1 MKVQTRGLLADLST
15 MKPPGPFSPLRR
27 EALVGDLEPGK
38 TPDPRSAPTHL
49 GLGWEQEGSCWSKQ
63 GPNGCPRRHRIQP
76 PTPPA
81 VGCSNPPPTACRC
94 LHSPRGRAR
103 TTFQPSSSL
112 SRDAC
117 SAGVSTSPRAQL
129 WEQCRAARLHEGAP
143 SWEAS
148 GLSNRIHIPSAAP
161 PPQIRELA
169 SGGETSLPITQQ
181 TPWWW

>member
-27 EALVGDLEPGK
+27 EALVGDLEPGE

-49 GLGWEQEGSCWSKQ
+49 GLGWKREGSCWSGQ
-63 GPNGCPRRHRIQP
+63 GLNGCPGRHRDHH
-76 PTPPA
+76 
-81 VGCSNPPPTACRC
+81 SPPPHLLWGARILLQQPVGC
-94 LHSPRGRAR
+94 LHSPRGRAH

-117 SAGVSTSPRAQL
+117 SAGVSTSRAQL
-129 WEQCRAARLHEGAP
+129 WEQCRAAGLHEGAP

-148 GLSNRIHIPSAAP
+148 GLSSRIHIPSAPP
-161 PPQIRELA
+161 PPQMH
-169 SGGETSLPITQQ
+169 ITQQ
-181 TPWWW
+181 TPWWWW